1 MSIDDHVPGSFRH
14 GDEHA
19 LRTIYDRYGGVVLH
33 LATRMLG
40 AGPDAEDVVRGTF
53 VAAWAGHTAYDPDR
67 GSVLRW
73 LLDIAR
79 RASAEA
85 LRVAEKERR
94 SGDGVATLADP
105 ASADRV
111 AERLIDEIVVA
122 DELARLSQD
131 PRRSLYLAFGE
142 RKTAA
147 EIAQVTGIPVEAV
160 RAHLRQGM
168 RELRR
173 RLEVDGATPVHG
185 SLD

>member
-1 MSIDDHVPGSFRH
+1 VPGSFRH

-40 AGPDAEDVVRGTF
+40 DGPGAEDVVRGTF
-53 VAAWAGHTAYDPDR
+53 VAAWAGHTVYDPDR

-73 LLDIAR
+73 LLGIAW
-79 RASAEA
+79 RASAET
-85 LRVAEKERR
+85 LRTAEKQRR
-94 SGDGVATLADP
+94 AGEDVVTLADP
-105 ASADRV
+105 AAADGV

-122 DELARLSQD
+122 DELARLPED
-131 PRRSLYLAFGE
+131 PRRSLHLAFGE
-142 RKTAA
+142 RRTAA
-147 EIAQVTGIPVEAV
+147 EIARLTGVPLETV
-160 RAHLRQGM
+160 RTHLRQGM

-173 RLEVDGATPVHG
+173 RLEVDGATPAPG